1 MTSFAELQQSLDD
14 YSRYDISDTVRDDD
28 RTMAAARVA
37 VQVLA
42 LLQGA
47 SAADIDVEDALLNEV
62 GADSH
67 EEWFVGHPQLDAPMV
82 CELTEPGMPYAATFM
97 ALRGSA
103 VKTRISACVSMRD
116 HWEDGLSL
124 PSNLYDIFP
133 VGIHFFAPAN
143 TQSIIIAVSK
153 SGNLRTM
160 ELRGTLSNTQKR
172 ILERL
177 SGLLAAD
184 GLTDDDKPRIHA
196 ELWDA
201 LNVTEV
207 NRSFYQGIAVRFNEL
222 VQSIVASGHDADE
235 AKLFASRLIGR
246 ILFAWFLDRKGFLNP
261 EERYLETDGLDAA
274 GYYERKLKRL
284 FFATLNTARQDRDE
298 DGDFVTPFLNGG
310 LFEEQTTDFPNET
323 IAFPDDFFTS
333 LYAHFRQYDFT
344 TDESTPDYEQV
355 AIDPEML
362 GRIFE
367 SLLAEQMDDT
377 GKTARNAKGAFYT
390 PRQIVSYMCRES
402 LRQYLYNVLGD
413 GKGVHVGVDRL
424 LDTTDGEWERNGD
437 ARRTLWGSNTAT
449 VLPLAIQALDGVRV
463 LDPAVGSGAFPM
475 GMLQLLMRCHARLQG
490 RKAVADAYERKMR
503 ILQRNI
509 FGVDIEPMAVEVARL
524 RVWLSMIV
532 ERGSIDDVEPLPNL
546 DFKFV
551 CADSVVP
558 LAVGEDA
565 TDVLPANGA
574 AYDQVLLALNGDDA
588 ALMDELGEIRSQY
601 FHVTGA
607 ENKSRLMQRFEDII
621 RQLGHGDM
629 ASERSRQLSAFHPH
643 ASVSSEAGHAPF
655 FDPDFMFGVNR
666 FDVVIGNP
674 PYVQLQK
681 MADKHKYASLAY
693 KSYNQTGDLYE
704 LFYERGL
711 MMLSDRGVLDF
722 ITSNKWMRNKYG
734 VELRSYLAANAEVIT
749 LIDLGAGRFSSATV
763 DTNIM
768 LLRKGRADGVLQAV
782 RYTGDSLDDIGS
794 YVGEHATVIPFD
806 TEGYDRNTAAA
817 VRGSSPWVILSD
829 VERSIKHRM
838 DEAGTLLKDLDV
850 RINYGVKTGLNDAFI
865 ISKEKRDELIAADP
879 KSAEIIR
886 PVLRGRD
893 VKRYRYEF
901 ADLYTIT
908 LFPSLEYDIDRYP
921 AVKDWLI
928 NGDWVLS
935 GRTSSP
941 IGTGRLRLEQTGAE
955 HKCEGVRFKS
965 RKKTGNKWFETQD
978 AISYSDDF
986 SQPKI
991 VWGEISD
998 RAKFAFDGGGDYV
1011 PEATT
1016 FLMVGSDLL
1025 PILGFLNSRLA
1036 EYYFSTLGTTTGMGT
1051 VRWKKYTIE
1060 QLPIALF
1067 DGAERETFLQLI
1079 RQRLDDGRS
1088 EAELQEL
1095 DHAIDECIASR
1106 IGLTRPEMDFIERFS
1121 Q

>member
-1 MTSFAELQQSLDD
+1 MASFTGLQQSLDD
-14 YSRYDISDTVRDDD
+14 YSRYDCTQAEQNDD
-28 RTMAAARVA
+28 RTIAAMRVA
-37 VQVLA
+37 LEVLA
-42 LLQGA
+42 LLRNRTLVE
-47 SAADIDVEDALLNEV
+47 SDIEDALLNEV
-62 GADSH
+62 GTSSH
-67 EEWFVGHPQLDAPMV
+67 EDWFVRHPQLAAPMV
-82 CELTEPGMPYAATFM
+82 CELADQGLPYSATFM
-97 ALRGSA
+97 ALKGSA
-103 VKTRISACVSMRD
+103 VKTRVSACVSIQP

-124 PSNLYDIFP
+124 ISNLYEFYP
-133 VGIHFFAPAN
+133 VGIHFFAPSN
-143 TQSIIIAVSK
+143 KRSVIVVVSK
-153 SGNLRTM
+153 CGNLRTM
-160 ELRGTLSNTQKR
+160 ELSGTLSNTQKR
-172 ILERL
+172 ILEKL
-177 SGLLAAD
+177 SGLLAPD
-184 GLTDDDKPRIHA
+184 DLTDADKSRIHTA
-196 ELWDA
+196 LWDA
-201 LNVTEV
+201 FSVTEV
-207 NRSFYQGIAVRFNEL
+207 NKNFYQGIAVRFNEL
-222 VQSIVASGHDADE
+222 VHAIVGSGRREED

-261 EERYLETDGLDAA
+261 QERYLETDGLDAA
-274 GYYERKLKRL
+274 TYYERKLRRL
-284 FFATLNTARQDRDE
+284 FFATLNTAKTDRDD
-298 DGDFVTPFLNGG
+298 DGDFITPFLNGG
-310 LFEEQTTDFPNET
+310 LFEEQLTDFPDET
-323 IAFPDDFFTS
+323 IAFPDGFFTS
-333 LYAHFRQYDFT
+333 LYGHFLQYDFT

-413 GKGVHVGVDRL
+413 SKGVHTGVDKL
-424 LDTTDGEWERNGD
+424 LDTPDGEWERNGD
-437 ARRTLWGSNTAT
+437 SRRSLWGGNTNAM
-449 VLPLAIQALDGVRV
+449 LPLAIQALDDVHV

-475 GMLQLLMRCHARLQG
+475 GMLQLLMRCHTRLQG
-490 RKAVADAYERKMR
+490 RKAAADAYSRKMR

-532 ERGSIDDVEPLPNL
+532 ERGSIDEVEPLPNL

-551 CADSVVP
+551 CADSIVP

-565 TDVLPANGA
+565 DLLPANGA
-574 AYDQVLLALNGDDA
+574 DYDQVLLALNGDDA
-588 ALMDELGEIRSQY
+588 ALMGELETIRSRY
-601 FHVTGA
+601 FTVTGT
-607 ENKSRLMQRFEDII
+607 ENKSRLMKRFEGIV

-629 ASERSRQLSAFHPH
+629 ASERSRQLASFHPH
-643 ASVSSEAGHAPF
+643 ASASAEAGHAPF

-681 MADKHKYASLAY
+681 MANKQKYASLAY
-693 KSYNQTGDLYE
+693 ESYNRTGDLYE

-711 MMLSDRGVLDF
+711 RMLSDRGVLDF

-734 VELRSYLAANAEVIT
+734 AELRAYLARNAEVIT

-768 LLRKGRADGVLQAV
+768 LLRKGHVDGVLQAV
-782 RYTGDSLDDIGS
+782 RYTGESLDDIDA
-794 YVGEHATVIPFD
+794 YVEENATNIPFA
-806 TEGYDRNTAAA
+806 TSEYTKTGV
-817 VRGSSPWVILSD
+817 VRGSEPWVILSN
-829 VERSIKHRM
+829 VERSIKRKM
-838 DEAGTLLKDLDV
+838 DDAGTPLKELDV
-850 RINYGVKTGLNDAFI
+850 RINYGVKTGLNNAFI
-865 ISKEKRDELIAADP
+865 ISKEKRDELVTADP

-893 VKRYRYEF
+893 IKRYHYEF
-901 ADLYTIT
+901 AD
-908 LFPSLEYDIDRYP
+908 RYIIAAHNGYSRKDSEIP
-921 AVKDWLI
+921 AVNMDDYPVIKEWLDSYEPKLSKRSDQ
-928 NGDWVLS
+928 GD
-935 GRTSSP
+935 TP
-941 IGTGRLRLEQTGAE
+941 YNLRDCA
-955 HKCEGVRFKS
+955 
-965 RKKTGNKWFETQD
+965 
-978 AISYSDDF
+978 YMDDF

-998 RAKFAFDGGGDYV
+998 KAKFAFDRDGKYV

-1025 PILGFLNSRLA
+1025 PTLGFLNSSLA

-1067 DGAERETFLQLI
+1067 DDEERDKFLRLV
-1079 RQRLDDGRS
+1079 RQRLDWHQDDGDP
-1088 EAELQEL
+1088 QEL
-1095 DHAIDECIASR
+1095 DRAIDEFIASR
-1106 IGLTRPEMDFIERFS
+1106 IGLTRSEMDFIERFS
-1121 Q
+1121 RQ